1 MNRILQKLV
10 GDTSS
15 SSSSSSQQRQTSAS
29 NSRTPAS
36 TGNMSS
42 SEASWASASY
52 HGQGQTTSYSYAN
65 QSQQQQQYYGQQ
77 QPVSDGGGYE
87 YRSQQQYNQQQ
98 GYVATNSQGQYLDEI
113 PLSSPQANAKPDAA
127 TLFSDTAHYAQQQSY
142 YGYDG
147 YAAQHQQQ
155 QYPVVAAD
163 SFFQSAHSVT
173 SSGSAPP
180 RSASGSPDPFAQPPR
195 SSSSSRSGSGFGHF
209 QDAADP
215 FAASSSLSFTT
226 SATSTSLNAFE
237 HQQQQSPFHAQ
248 QQEPA
253 SLSRSTSGTASDL
266 FANPSPSNTPSY
278 DGFDHQQQR
287 NAFGGEN
294 HSPTTLTT
302 TGSAA
307 DLFATS
313 APATQS
319 FYDGFVQQSD
329 NGGWDLAAP
338 TTAASAELFESATP
352 AAASPPSPFDSFSP
366 QQQHAHEHYAPS
378 SESASLFGEST
389 TVDPFANP
397 PQSTASSSHSN
408 GFSQQNDSV
417 VDNVNP
423 FASSSQSF
431 SNSNNSFEQHFEQ
444 PQQQHQYYA
453 SNQELGPFGNS
464 TGASSSAYSQADPFA
479 SSEFQHQADPFAT
492 TQPESEYE
500 NHIQRYEQV
509 DPFVQ
514 QPVASSDFGY
524 HIQEYAVTAAAP
536 PVSLS
541 PTQVNDFFSD
551 APPSVNSL
559 FSTHSTSSVAK
570 SPRPPLSPKKPAT
583 PAQEQ
588 NGLGFSPRK
597 PVSSSNGE
605 PSFASPAI
613 PPTPTTTT
621 TIKKEQESN
630 PVTANEDEDDEAEAI
645 SLQLTK
651 TTLDDSHTLVEMYKH
666 MAERLEG
673 EKNELLKVLADQADQ
688 FYQMQEYIASLE
700 QELAAHR
707 SNNSK

>member
-1 MNRILQKLV
+1 MNRILQKFV

-15 SSSSSSQQRQTSAS
+15 SSSSASQQRQTSAS

-42 SEASWASASY
+42 SGTNWASASY
-52 HGQGQTTSYSYAN
+52 HDQGQTTSYPYAN

-77 QPVSDGGGYE
+77 QPVSDGGGYG
-87 YRSQQQYNQQQ
+87 YHSQQQYNQQQ

-127 TLFSDTAHYAQQQSY
+127 ALFSDAAHYAQQQQQSY
-142 YGYDG
+142 YGCDG
-147 YAAQHQQQ
+147 YAVQHQQQ
-155 QYPVVAAD
+155 QYPTAAAD

-180 RSASGSPDPFAQPPR
+180 RSTSGNSDPFAQPPR

-215 FAASSSLSFTT
+215 FVTSGSLSFTT
-226 SATSTSLNAFE
+226 SASSTSLNAFE
-237 HQQQQSPFHAQ
+237 QQQSPFHAQ

-266 FANPSPSNTPSY
+266 FANPPPSTTPSY
-278 DGFDHQQQR
+278 DGFDHQQQG
-287 NAFGGEN
+287 NAFGDEN

-313 APATQS
+313 APATPS
-319 FYDGFVQQSD
+319 FYDGFAQQSD
-329 NGGWDLAAP
+329 NGGWDSATPAA
-338 TTAASAELFESATP
+338 AASAELFASAAP
-352 AAASPPSPFDSFSP
+352 AAASPPSPFDSFSQ
-366 QQQHAHEHYAPS
+366 QQQHAHEHYAPL

-389 TVDPFANP
+389 TVDPFANL

-417 VDNVNP
+417 VDNINP

-431 SNSNNSFEQHFEQ
+431 ANSNNSFEQHFEQ

-479 SSEFQHQADPFAT
+479 T
-492 TQPESEYE
+492 TQLESEYA
-500 NHIQRYEQV
+500 NHIQSDEQV
-509 DPFVQ
+509 DPFAQ
-514 QPVASSDFGY
+514 QPVAPSGFGY
-524 HIQEYAVTAAAP
+524 HVQEYGVAAAAP

-551 APPSVNSL
+551 ASSSANSL
-559 FSTHSTSSVAK
+559 FSTHSTNSVVK
-570 SPRPPLSPKKPAT
+570 SPRPPLSPKKPTT
-583 PAQEQ
+583 PVQEQ

-597 PVSSSNGE
+597 LVSSSNGE
-605 PSFASPAI
+605 PSFASPTI

-621 TIKKEQESN
+621 TIKKEQESD
-630 PVTANEDEDDEAEAI
+630 PVTTNEDEDDEAEAI
-645 SLQLTK
+645 SLQLKK
-651 TTLDDSHTLVEMYKH
+651 TTLEDSHTLVEMYKH